1 MRLIIA
7 LSSSIYA
14 TVHSVVKFQ
23 DPFTPLTFFAEPGNL
38 RWLKGEEKVKRFDY
52 PERGLTNA
60 FCIDCGCGVPYLNL
74 RKTDLVVRVG
84 ALNGDPCFTTINKI
98 FHGEMPEWNL
108 KAPVSGA

>member
-23 DPFTPLTFFAEPGNL
+23 DTFTSAEPGNL
-38 RWLKGEEKVKRFDY
+38 RWLKGKEKVKRFDY
-52 PERGLTNA
+52 PGRGLTNA
-60 FCIDCGCGVPYLNL
+60 FCMDCGCGVPYINL

-84 ALNGDPCFTTINKI
+84 ALNGEPCFTTINKI

-108 KAPVSGA
+108 KAPVSGD